1 MTKNR
6 YITQLIK
13 SYSDYRRSHRTLR
26 TFSSDDSLESTL
38 DEAKIELLSIA
49 SRIFLER
56 YRKIGIYP
64 ENLKDDELIKN
75 ITYVLYD
82 VFGLCNT
89 VISKKECEREAVKL
103 AERIRSGN
111 TIYSRVQ
118 KSFSGVNL
126 GDASLNRIG
135 KILFSVLMA
144 LKPVLA
150 KTKENKSLEEMLQD
164 IIRNEKKIEL
174 VENKVGKRVQTEEQI
189 IDYIEHTVGNTLFQ
203 VYQRF
208 EEGLSGPTDDKVTP
222 RTVAKLSYSSSKKLY
237 NYMIGNQLR
246 RQYIE
251 IKTMPSN
258 LKNSDLFK
266 KHIKNFIITAISHHI
281 LANAHEAL
289 GVSRQQVVD
298 AINKGNFEVMFV
310 NDKGEKSYSFTEN
323 MYITLEFTDGN
334 KVSFHLQLISI
345 SFADRAKKDGSADV
359 DDTKGFTNFY
369 VKLPVGLAP
378 DEMSGINEPVFK
390 LQVQI
395 TPLQGQISNK
405 AHVSLNQGTFNNYPK
420 NNRLF
425 NNKKKYDWM

>member
-1 MTKNR
+1 
-6 YITQLIK
+6 
-13 SYSDYRRSHRTLR
+13 
-26 TFSSDDSLESTL
+26 
-38 DEAKIELLSIA
+38 
-49 SRIFLER
+49 
-56 YRKIGIYP
+56 
-64 ENLKDDELIKN
+64 
-75 ITYVLYD
+75 VLYN
-82 VFGLCNT
+82 VLGLCNT

-111 TIYSRVQ
+111 TIYSRIQ

-126 GDASLNRIG
+126 GDAALNRIG
-135 KILFSVLMA
+135 KILLAVSMGLQ
-144 LKPVLA
+144 PVLA
-150 KTKENKSLEEMLQD
+150 KIKVNKSLEEILQD
-164 IIRNEKKIEL
+164 IIRNEKKIGL
-174 VENKVGKRVQTEEQI
+174 VEKKVGKRVQTEEQI
-189 IDYIEHTVGNTLFQ
+189 IDHIEHTVGSTLFQ

-208 EEGLSGPTDDKVTP
+208 AEGLSGPTDDKVTP
-222 RTVAKLSYSSSKKLY
+222 RTVAELSYSSSKKVY
-237 NYMIGNQLR
+237 NYIIGNQLKN
-246 RQYIE
+246 QYIE

-258 LKNSDLFK
+258 IKNSDLFK
-266 KHIKNFIITAISHHI
+266 KYIKNFIITAISHHI

-289 GVSRQQVVD
+289 GLSRQQVVD

-323 MYITLEFTDGN
+323 MYITLEYGEGK

-345 SFADRAKKDGSADV
+345 SFADRTKKDGSADV

-378 DEMSGINEPVFK
+378 GEMSGMNEPVFK

-405 AHVSLNQGTFNNYPK
+405 AQVSLNQGTSNSYPK
-420 NNRLF
+420 NKRLF